1 MQDIF
6 LYNTLTRTK
15 EKFLP
20 LVPGKVGLY
29 TCGPTVYNF
38 AHIGNLRT
46 FLFEDLLTRTLRF
59 NGYDVQWVM
68 NVTDVGH
75 MTSDGDAGEDKMSV
89 AAQRENLDPWSLARK
104 YEDAF
109 RFDMQ
114 RLGIHLPD
122 VLPRATEHIEEMIR
136 LNKTLEERGFT
147 YETPEGLYFD
157 TSKSS
162 DYGKLARLRLDDQLQ
177 GARADVNVDSEKR
190 NPQDFILWFGNKPT
204 HIMKWDS
211 PWGVGY
217 PGWHIECSAM
227 SMKYLGDT
235 FDIHCGGNDHIPV
248 HNTNEIAQSEA
259 ATGKTFARYWM
270 HAAFLNL
277 KNKENPNTKLKM
289 SKSKGGFIQVQTLL
303 DSGYDPIAYRYLC
316 LQAHYRSELELAWE
330 WLDADGKT
338 GRADSLDTAAASLKR
353 LYERIARAEKDN
365 EESLSENSQ
374 FDAARIEVLNALNDD
389 LNVPKAVGLL
399 HTYASPRLW
408 RAFDAVLGL
417 DIENRAVLPEEEE
430 APAEI
435 WKLVEA
441 RLEAR
446 KARDFARSD
455 ALRDEIAALGWEVAD
470 SPQGPTLKR
479 KQ

>member
-1 MQDIF
+1 
-6 LYNTLTRTK
+6 
-15 EKFLP
+15 
-20 LVPGKVGLY
+20 
-29 TCGPTVYNF
+29 
-38 AHIGNLRT
+38 
-46 FLFEDLLTRTLRF
+46 
-59 NGYDVQWVM
+59 
-68 NVTDVGH
+68 
-75 MTSDGDAGEDKMSV
+75 
-89 AAQRENLDPWSLARK
+89 
-104 YEDAF
+104 
-109 RFDMQ
+109 
-114 RLGIHLPD
+114 
-122 VLPRATEHIEEMIR
+122 
-136 LNKTLEERGFT
+136 
-147 YETPEGLYFD
+147 
-157 TSKSS
+157 
-162 DYGKLARLRLDDQLQ
+162 
-177 GARADVNVDSEKR
+177 
-190 NPQDFILWFGNKPT
+190 
-204 HIMKWDS
+204 
-211 PWGVGY
+211 
-217 PGWHIECSAM
+217 
-227 SMKYLGDT
+227 
-235 FDIHCGGNDHIPV
+235 
-248 HNTNEIAQSEA
+248 
-259 ATGKTFARYWM
+259 M

-289 SKSKGGFIQVQTLL
+289 SKSKGGFIQVQTLV